1 MSVSLYYCPQTRCRT
16 ALWMLEEVGA
26 DDDLVDVNIR
36 DDIAREAYAEVNPM
50 RKVPAL
56 RVGDEV
62 VTETAAICAFL
73 ADAYP
78 DAGLAPAIGAPGR
91 ASYLRWLFFGSAVM
105 EPACFE
111 NAAGKT
117 SPGGAVGWGDWE
129 RALATL
135 HAGLDGQDY
144 LVNNKFSAADITI
157 GATMGFLTQFKMMEA
172 DPVFAAYLERI
183 MSRPAYQ
190 RANAIDSEKAG
201 AA

>member
-1 MSVSLYYCPQTRCRT
+1 MALSLYYCPQTRCRT

-26 DDDLVDVNIR
+26 DYDLVDVNIR

-56 RVGDEV
+56 RVGNEV
-62 VTETAAICAFL
+62 VTETAAVCAFL

-78 DAGLAPAIGAPGR
+78 EAGLAPAIGAPGR
-91 ASYLRWLFFGSAVM
+91 ASYLRWLFFGSAAI

-111 NAAGKT
+111 HATGKT
-117 SPGGAVGWGDWE
+117 SPGASVGWGDWE
-129 RALATL
+129 RVLATL

-144 LVNNKFSAADITI
+144 LVNNTFSAADVTI
-157 GATMGFLTQFKMMEA
+157 GATVGFLTQFKMMEP